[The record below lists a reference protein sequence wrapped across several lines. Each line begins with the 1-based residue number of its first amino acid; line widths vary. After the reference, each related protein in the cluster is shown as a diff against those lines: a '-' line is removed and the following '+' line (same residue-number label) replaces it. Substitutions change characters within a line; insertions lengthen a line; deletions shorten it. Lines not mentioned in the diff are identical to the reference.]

1 MSPRSVSAIVL
12 AAGEGTRMH
21 SERPK
26 PLHLLCGRPMI
37 MHVLEALTDLRVTRT
52 VVVTG
57 HGAERV
63 TKKVQDQ
70 SPDALNVLFV
80 EQPVPRGTGDAVI
93 VGLTAFPDDDLDDT
107 STVVVLPG
115 DHPLLQPSTI
125 AALVDAHERGGNAA
139 TVLSAR
145 VEDPTGYGRILRNRD
160 GRVTSIVEQRDATP
174 TELAIDEINTSIY
187 CFRRD
192 LLGPALRRLSPDN
205 AQGEYYLTD
214 VVTVLS
220 SAGYPVDSVLLPDHL
235 EAQGVN
241 DRAQLALAE
250 TELRARTNRR
260 WLLAGVTM
268 LDPQQTYVDVTVKLS
283 RDVTLFPATMLQ
295 GSTVIA
301 AGCEIGPDTHL
312 VDCVVGAGAV
322 VEHSVA
328 HEADIGE
335 GAHVGPYAALSPG
348 TVVPAWTVTGA
359 FYTGMS

>member
-1 MSPRSVSAIVL
+1 
-12 AAGEGTRMH
+12 
-21 SERPK
+21 
-26 PLHLLCGRPMI
+26 MI
-37 MHVLEALTDLRVTRT
+37 MHVLEALSLLPVSRT

-70 SPDALNVLFV
+70 CPDALNVVFV
-80 EQPVPRGTGDAVI
+80 EQPVQRGTGDAVI

-115 DHPLLQPSTI
+115 DHPLLRPETI
-125 AALVDAHERGGNAA
+125 AGLVHAHETAENAV

-145 VEDPTGYGRILRNRD
+145 LHDPTGYGRVIRGRD
-160 GRVTSIVEQRDATP
+160 GRVTSIVEQRDAMGD
-174 TELAIDEINTSIY
+174 ELLVDEINTSVY

-220 SAGYPVDSVLLPDHL
+220 SAGYPVDSVVLPDPA
-235 EAQGVN
+235 EASGVN
-241 DRAQLALAE
+241 DRAQLAFAE
-250 TELRARTNRR
+250 AELRARTNRR

-268 LDPQQTYVDVTVKLS
+268 IDPARTYIDVTVELS
-283 RDVTLFPATMLQ
+283 ADVTLFPGAMLQ
-295 GSTVIA
+295 GRTVV
-301 AGCEIGPDTHL
+301 GQGSEIGPDTRL
-312 VDCVVGAGAV
+312 VDCVVGPGAV
-322 VEHSVA
+322 VEHAVA
-328 HEADIGE
+328 HDAEIGE
-335 GAHVGPYAALSPG
+335 GARVGPFAVLPPG
-348 TVVPAWTVTGA
+348 SVVPAWSVTGP